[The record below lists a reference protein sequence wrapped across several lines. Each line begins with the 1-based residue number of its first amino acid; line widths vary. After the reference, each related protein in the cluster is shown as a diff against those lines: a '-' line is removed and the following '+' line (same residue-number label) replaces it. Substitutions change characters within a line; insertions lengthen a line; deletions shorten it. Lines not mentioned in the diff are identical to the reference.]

1 MPKAN
6 EHVVVIGGTSGI
18 GLALARAAQAL
29 GCQLTVSGRGAERVA
44 EIAKSIGPGVT
55 GRHVEL
61 DDPASIRAGFTEG
74 PAIDHLV
81 LVPIDQLATNVKN
94 FDVAAANKAVHVK
107 LTGYIELVHTVLP
120 RLKPTSSI
128 VLFSGLAKAQPYPN
142 ATMISVVNAGII
154 GMMRTLAVELAS
166 LRYRRERVAAHQHG
180 LGEIVLRGVDVTAV
194 ELVLV
199 GKRHRMDQ
207 EVDRAPGGLHGGEHL
222 VDGLWLGDI
231 AMTDDDAADLL
242 GQRLDALLEHLA
254 LIGEGKRG
262 AVTMASFGD
271 APGQRAV
278 VCDPHDQAALAA
290 HEA

>member
-18 GLALARAAQAL
+18 GLALARAAHAL
-29 GCQLTVSGRGAERVA
+29 GCQAHHRRPRRGTRRRDREVDR
-44 EIAKSIGPGVT
+44 PRRDR
-55 GRHVEL
+55 RHVEL

-142 ATMISVVNAGII
+142 ATMITVVNAGII
-154 GMMRTLAVELAS
+154 GMMRTMAVELAPIRVNS
-166 LRYRRERVAAHQHG
+166 ISPCLIPDSPKWEAARKGTGAFGGAGVGAFIEAVAKQAPSRRLPTVNDVIHG
-180 LGEIVLRGVDVTAV
+180 VFFLLDNQGMNGHDLEIDSGLQ
-194 ELVLV
+194 LV
-199 GKRHRMDQ
+199 
-207 EVDRAPGGLHGGEHL
+207 
-222 VDGLWLGDI
+222 
-231 AMTDDDAADLL
+231 
-242 GQRLDALLEHLA
+242 
-254 LIGEGKRG
+254 
-262 AVTMASFGD
+262 
-271 APGQRAV
+271 
-278 VCDPHDQAALAA
+278 
-290 HEA
+290 